1 MHAYVLTVDF
11 LSSGV
16 QVARHGH
23 HRRFTGYALPTA
35 GGLTC
40 GDGQLV
46 DCLRCVAVCAWAR
59 RFSTSNLEIY
69 SRSRADL
76 DLEPRAEQQ
85 LVGLQTAETGT
96 FRHVRSKHGAY
107 EFLGHPHRDAP
118 GGCRAG
124 VPRARTESELNLMQ
138 DQRGTH
144 LWEYGG

>member
-35 GGLTC
+35 RGLTC

-46 DCLRCVAVCAWAR
+46 DCLRCVAVRVGQALLYQQFGDLFAVAR
-59 RFSTSNLEIY
+59 RFRA
-69 SRSRADL
+69 SRRAAACG
-76 DLEPRAEQQ
+76 R
-85 LVGLQTAETGT
+85 LQTAETGT

-107 EFLGHPHRDAP
+107 EFLGPPHTP
-118 GGCRAG
+118 GGCP
-124 VPRARTESELNLMQ
+124 VPRGTEN
-138 DQRGTH
+138 
-144 LWEYGG
+144 